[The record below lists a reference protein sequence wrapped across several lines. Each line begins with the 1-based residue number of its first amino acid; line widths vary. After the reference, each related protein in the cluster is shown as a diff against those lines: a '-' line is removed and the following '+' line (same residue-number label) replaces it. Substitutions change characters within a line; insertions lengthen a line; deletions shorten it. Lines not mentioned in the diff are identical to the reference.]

1 MKLLQHI
8 VGMKFKYFLFS
19 ALNELLKDAQKYARV
34 TGQEEHC
41 PDEKLKKLIKSTS
54 GSEKTSS
61 RKESEVTSEDISEDE
76 DGFRFKAP
84 SLDYGDIENDFFF

>member
-8 VGMKFKYFLFS
+8 VGMNFKYFLFS

-41 PDEKLKKLIKSTS
+41 PDERLKKLYISKSS
-54 GSEKTSS
+54 SEKIRS
-61 RKESEVTSEDISEDE
+61 RKESEVTPEDISEDE

-84 SLDYGDIENDFFF
+84 SIEYGDIETDFFF